1 MTDYSL
7 SNVIYVGFWQR
18 VVATIVDT
26 LVVSLVT
33 APLLYSL
40 YGDFFSTGASS
51 TFDPASVLIN
61 YGLPFI
67 GVMLFWFYKS
77 ATPGKMAIQSII
89 VDATTGNKP
98 TVKQFIIRYLGYFVS
113 AIPLGIGLLAVGWD
127 KRKQG
132 WHDKLANTVVI
143 KKSK

>member
-1 MTDYSL
+1 MTDCITN
-7 SNVIYVGFWQR
+7 NVIYVGFWQR

-40 YGDFFSTGASS
+40 YGDFFSTGSS
-51 TFDPASVLIN
+51 ATFDPASLLVN

-67 GVMLFWFYKS
+67 GVMLFWLYKS
-77 ATPGKMAIQSII
+77 ATPGKMAIKSII
-89 VDATTGNKP
+89 VDATTGDKP
-98 TVKQFIIRYLGYFVS
+98 TVKQFIIRYLS

-132 WHDKLANTVVI
+132 WYDKLANTVVI

>member
-1 MTDYSL
+1 MTDCSHN
-7 SNVIYVGFWQR
+7 NVIYVGFWQR

-40 YGDFFSTGASS
+40 YGEFFSTGTVA
-51 TFDPASVLIN
+51 TLDPVSVLIN

-67 GVMLFWFYKS
+67 GIMLFWFYKS
-77 ATPGKMAIQSII
+77 ATPGKMVIKSII
-89 VDATTGNKP
+89 VDATTGDKP
-98 TVKQFIIRYLGYFVS
+98 TVKQFIIRYLGYFLS
-113 AIPLGIGLLAVGWD
+113 AIPLGLGLLAVGWD

-143 KKSK
+143 KKLK